1 MCVDLSGRRTISREL
16 GINHKGRNEI
26 ELKQTL
32 NKLPKKVEIN
42 FAIVILAQQASDEAD
57 PTRMIK

>member
-1 MCVDLSGRRTISREL
+1 MRVDLSGRKTISREL

-32 NKLPKKVEIN
+32 NKLPKKIEIN